1 MFCKN
6 CGNTLQGDSRF
17 CSQCGTAV
25 DTYMENGNTP
35 LQAQYQPQP
44 QYPPQRLQDSGKG
57 LRTFGIISILLGPI
71 LAFIIGFYQY
81 QNVYRSMRFWEN
93 SRRAAR
99 YAQAAVENIMP
110 VLLLIVAAG
119 LVFGIILLV
128 AGRKKKR

>member
-1 MFCKN
+1 
-6 CGNTLQGDSRF
+6 
-17 CSQCGTAV
+17 
-25 DTYMENGNTP
+25 MENGNTP